1 MKILLATNNMHKKE
15 EFGQILHRHD
25 LLLPTDLGI
34 DFDAEET
41 ASTFFGNAFLKAKTL
56 FDMVE
61 NNRDVAVI
69 ADDSGLVVPALGG
82 EPGIYSARYG
92 SDVYGRMLETDE
104 RNSYLLEKM
113 RGIGDRRAFFVC
125 AMVALFD
132 DYRFVSAQETFE
144 GVITQ
149 KPKGTN
155 GFGYDPLLYLPE
167 LGMTAAELS
176 SEQKH
181 ELSHRG
187 KAARKLS
194 KLLG

>member
-15 EFGQILHRHD
+15 EFEQILHQHD

-41 ASTFFGNAFLKAKTL
+41 ETTFFGNAFLKAKTL
-56 FDMVE
+56 LDMVE
-61 NNRDVAVI
+61 NPLDMAVI

-92 SDVYGRMLETDE
+92 SDVYGRMLETEE
-104 RNSYLLEKM
+104 RNAYLLEKM
-113 RGIGDRRAFFVC
+113 EGIDDRRAFFVC

-132 DYRFVSAQETFE
+132 ENRFLSAQETFE
-144 GVITQ
+144 GVISKQ
-149 KPKGTN
+149 PRGTN
-155 GFGYDPLLYLPE
+155 GFGYDPLLYLPD
-167 LGMTAAELS
+167 LGLTAAELS
-176 SEQKH
+176 PEQKH

-187 KAARKLS
+187 KAARRLS
-194 KLLG
+194 TLLS